1 MRAASLGSGSRG
13 NGTLIEDGDVAS
25 IAADIERRDTVD
37 TQRSAS
43 PLMEAEDAIVVD
55 TSEMTLEQVV
65 DHVIELI
72 P

>member
-1 MRAASLGSGSRG
+1 M
-13 NGTLIEDGDVAS
+13 AS